1 MKFFRFYTIVLS
13 GFLLFMNTNLSAQK
27 GKKKADKE
35 TNEWRY
41 EVEAHAT
48 GTQGSYQ
55 IKVWTYSKNTDTAI
69 EQAKKNAVH
78 AVIFKGFPSKGR
90 ITGQKPLARDSN
102 LEIEKADFF
111 KDFFRDGG
119 KFQKFVTLSNNGA
132 IGPGDRIKISKKEYK
147 IGVIVSVNVSGLRKD
162 MEDAGIVKSLNSG
175 F

>member
-69 EQAKKNAVH
+69 EQAKK
-78 AVIFKGFPSKGR
+78 KM
-90 ITGQKPLARDSN
+90 LY
-102 LEIEKADFF
+102 
-111 KDFFRDGG
+111 
-119 KFQKFVTLSNNGA
+119 TL
-132 IGPGDRIKISKKEYK
+132 
-147 IGVIVSVNVSGLRKD
+147 
-162 MEDAGIVKSLNSG
+162 
-175 F
+175 